1 MKMIS
6 VTLLLIA
13 ALTLLS
19 CQQPTAT
26 PKAIADGFTC
36 VTPLS
41 ADQLRKGQL
50 DPAIYDPT
58 PSGTYV
64 PKGWQVLSTGKYQGC
79 YVPLPGHPADTTI
92 VPKGGSTP

>member
-13 ALTLLS
+13 GLTLLS
-19 CQQPTAT
+19 CQPTAT
-26 PKAIADGFTC
+26 PKAISDGFTC

-41 ADQLRKGQL
+41 ADQMATGNL
-50 DPAIYDPT
+50 DKAHYDVT
-58 PSGTYV
+58 TSEKYV
-64 PKGWQVLSTGKYQGC
+64 PKGWQVLTTGKYQGC

-92 VPKGGSTP
+92 VPKSGGPTS